1 MSMSS
6 PENSLKLL
14 SQANPNAA
22 EIPGVGPGNRFDHE
36 LQIYVPDEGSVYTNG
51 HQITPLS
58 QIEIQG
64 GE

>member
-51 HQITPLS
+51 YQITPLNQTES
-58 QIEIQG
+58 KG